1 MPMRSISS
9 WVCTFLTGTAV
20 TVAPMAASSYPIDCA
35 ILLCLAGGFP
45 ASKECVAAKAE
56 MIRRI
61 TPWPIEPPLQL
72 WRCPMGGGSA
82 AIPVGADGLP
92 PEVRRFRDGV
102 EIYDINYRRWRGG
115 DDTVVMDGSRV
126 GGYSGTGQFLWTHRA
141 MQTAPSWVFDAT
153 GQSEAR
159 IKHQSGPVL
168 RWRGVLLRWQDYQ
181 GRHEYEWVPY

>member
-20 TVAPMAASSYPIDCA
+20 TVAPVAASSYPIDCA

-82 AIPVGADGLP
+82 AIPVGADSLP
-92 PEVRRFRDGV
+92 AEVRRFRDGV
-102 EIYDINYRRWRGG
+102 EIYDINYRRWRGDG
-115 DDTVVMDGSRV
+115 AAPTMDRSRV
-126 GGYSGTGQFLWTHRA
+126 GGYNGTGQFFWTSRS
-141 MQTAPSWVFDAT
+141 MQSAPSWVFEAT

-181 GRHEYEWVPY
+181 GHYEYEWVPY